1 MVTIC
6 SICMMGITDQVT
18 MTTALRTVSVALA
31 MSVAV
36 VDNETEF
43 AMLKTFVVTRAV
55 SQIITH
61 KPHVYPMLDF
71 VCVFICGHLIADCLF
86 WLAILLLSL
95 FKLLKSALYS
105 YVTNPAL
112 SKTIIDIS
120 VFLYCIYTASQ
131 WIHFLKKRQDAHFA
145 SKKKQ
150 KKTLTFL
157 SYVWLGI
164 KTESL
169 EDSK

>member
-1 MVTIC
+1 
-6 SICMMGITDQVT
+6 MMGITDQVT

-61 KPHVYPMLDF
+61 KPHVYPMLEF

-86 WLAILLLSL
+86 RLAIFTSQPLQAVKVS
-95 FKLLKSALYS
+95 
-105 YVTNPAL
+105 
-112 SKTIIDIS
+112 II
-120 VFLYCIYTASQ
+120 FLCDEPSIVKNN
-131 WIHFLKKRQDAHFA
+131 H
-145 SKKKQ
+145 
-150 KKTLTFL
+150 
-157 SYVWLGI
+157 
-164 KTESL
+164 
-169 EDSK
+169 

>member
-86 WLAILLLSL
+86 RLAILLLSL

-120 VFLYCIYTASQ
+120 VFFILYLHCQSMDTLS
-131 WIHFLKKRQDAHFA
+131 
-145 SKKKQ
+145 Q
-150 KKTLTFL
+150 KKTRCTFCF
-157 SYVWLGI
+157 
-164 KTESL
+164 
-169 EDSK
+169 

>member
-1 MVTIC
+1 
-6 SICMMGITDQVT
+6 MMGITDQVT

-61 KPHVYPMLDF
+61 KPHPMLDF

-86 WLAILLLSL
+86 
-95 FKLLKSALYS
+95 
-105 YVTNPAL
+105 
-112 SKTIIDIS
+112 
-120 VFLYCIYTASQ
+120 
-131 WIHFLKKRQDAHFA
+131 
-145 SKKKQ
+145 
-150 KKTLTFL
+150 
-157 SYVWLGI
+157 
-164 KTESL
+164 
-169 EDSK
+169 